1 MAKAVSQL
9 RGEVLQDTQPCKGQ
23 PKEQGT
29 PRIVWRSIHT
39 KSLHGIV
46 QGLCILVGI
55 KALEILH

>member
-1 MAKAVSQL
+1 MQGSTK
-9 RGEVLQDTQPCKGQ
+9 GIGDTKGS
-23 PKEQGT
+23 PGT
-29 PRIVWRSIHT
+29 IWRSILT

>member
-1 MAKAVSQL
+1 MQGSTK
-9 RGEVLQDTQPCKGQ
+9 GTGDTEGSP
-23 PKEQGT
+23 GT
-29 PRIVWRSIHT
+29 VWRSIHT